1 MKNSDST
8 PVSTEVAKPFIIHS
22 LLDTRGDSY
31 NKILPNM
38 LKTTEIYLRYL
49 HNIEKLITKTLLQ
62 ADEVQQLKNDIEH
75 TELLT
80 PVIGAFSAGKSSL
93 LNAFLGDNVL
103 GVGLTPETEL
113 ATELRYS
120 SIPHLL
126 ALRLDGSSERLDV
139 SALGTLKNRADE
151 FTHVQ
156 LYLDS
161 PQLKALPSL
170 VLVDMPGFGSSL
182 ANHNKAIAYYL
193 PRGVHFIVV
202 TSVEDGNI
210 TQSMLRQ
217 LDDLQ
222 TYGRDFTFIL
232 NKVNLRSDEQVQA
245 VAELVDEQI
254 RSNFI
259 DSRSLIKVGLD
270 GNLRLKEVLKHIQPE
285 QILRQ
290 VFEDRLKDLTHSLL
304 SQINLAITS
313 LKKDQAE
320 NQQALSELAKGIRQ
334 IERKRDDVLEDLRD
348 QQLNRMVDRC
358 LNTVG
363 RELDSIESELVNAGL
378 TGNQE
383 AFSRIVSEVVRSSMT
398 RSIKDQMDT
407 LSRSVVADFS
417 QAMGDLGK
425 SMGQFNNE
433 QDWLG
438 QLTDRINRSLQKT
451 GETLG
456 HWSGSLAERNAQE
469 LERLKREHKW
479 EVGQPLPRVPY
490 QGLATVLAVTTS
502 VVNPLI
508 ELAIIF
514 LPNILAFI
522 NEGRQREKLRQ
533 KVITEVIPSV
543 KRELRD
549 RLPALL
555 KEQMDALVAQVS
567 SEFEREIGDKQIL
580 INELTSNRNENAQAS
595 EQQIEHLT
603 RVRESLQKLASDTL
617 YEIKV

>member
-1 MKNSDST
+1 G
-8 PVSTEVAKPFIIHS
+8 AF
-22 LLDTRGDSY
+22 R
-31 NKILPNM
+31 M
-38 LKTTEIYLRYL
+38 LKTQNIYLNYL
-49 HNIEKLITKTLLQ
+49 DAVERLIVETPLSV
-62 ADEVQQLKNDIEH
+62 DELGQLKEDVRH
-75 TELLT
+75 TELLI

-93 LNAFLGDNVL
+93 INAFIGEDVL

-120 SIPHLL
+120 SDPHLL
-126 ALRLDGSSERLDV
+126 ALRPDGSSERLSV
-139 SALGTLKNRADE
+139 SALSTLKSRADE

-156 LYLDS
+156 LYLDN

-222 TYGRDFTFIL
+222 TYGRDFTFLL

-245 VAELVDEQI
+245 VAELVDDQI
-254 RSNFI
+254 RSNFVA
-259 DSRSLIKVGLD
+259 SRSVIRVGLD
-270 GNLRLKEVLKHIQPE
+270 GDLRLKEVLTHLQPE

-304 SQINLAITS
+304 SQINLALTS
-313 LKKDQAE
+313 LKKDQTE
-320 NQQALSELAKGIRQ
+320 NQHALSELAKGIRQ
-334 IERKRDDVLEDLRD
+334 IERKRDDMLEDLRD
-348 QQLNRMVDRC
+348 QQLDRTVDRC
-358 LNTVG
+358 LKTVG
-363 RELDSIESELVNAGL
+363 RELDNVESELVSAGL
-378 TGNQE
+378 AGNQE
-383 AFSRIVSEVVRSSMT
+383 AFSRIISEVVRSSMT

-407 LSRSVVADFS
+407 LSRSVVADFA
-417 QAMGDLGK
+417 QAVGDLGK

-433 QDWLG
+433 QNWLG

-456 HWSGSLAERNAQE
+456 HWSGSLAERNALE
-469 LERLKREHKW
+469 LERLKKESKW
-479 EVGQPLPRVPY
+479 EEGQPLPRVTY

-514 LPNILAFI
+514 LPSILAFI
-522 NEGRQREKLRQ
+522 NEGRQREQLRQ

-555 KEQMDALVAQVS
+555 NEQIDALVTQVS
-567 SEFEREIGDKQIL
+567 SEFEREISEKQSL
-580 INELTSNRNENAQAS
+580 IDELASNRQQNAQAA
-595 EQQIEHLT
+595 EQQVEHLT
-603 RVRESLQKLASDTL
+603 RVREALQKLASDTL
-617 YEIKV
+617 YELQA

>member
-1 MKNSDST
+1 
-8 PVSTEVAKPFIIHS
+8 
-22 LLDTRGDSY
+22 
-31 NKILPNM
+31 M
-38 LKTTEIYLRYL
+38 LKTQDVYLNYL
-49 HNIEKLITKTLLQ
+49 ESVERLIVETPLSG
-62 ADEVQQLKNDIEH
+62 DELGQLKEDVRR
-75 TELLT
+75 TELLI

-93 LNAFLGDNVL
+93 INAFLGEDIL

-120 SIPHLL
+120 SDPHLL
-126 ALRLDGSSERLDV
+126 ALRPDGSSERLGV
-139 SALGTLKNRADE
+139 SALSTLKNRADE

-156 LYLDS
+156 LYLDN

-222 TYGRDFTFIL
+222 TYGRDFTFLL

-245 VAELVDEQI
+245 VAELVDDQI
-254 RSNFI
+254 RSNFV
-259 DSRSLIKVGLD
+259 DSRPVIAVGLD
-270 GNLRLKEVLKHIQPE
+270 GEARLKEVLARPQPE

-304 SQINLAITS
+304 GQINLALTL

-320 NQQALSELAKGIRQ
+320 NQHALSELAKSIRQ
-334 IERKRDDVLEDLRD
+334 IERKRDEVLEDLRD
-348 QQLNRMVDRC
+348 QQLDRTVDRC
-358 LNTVG
+358 LKAVG
-363 RELDSIESELVNAGL
+363 RELDNVESELVNAGL
-378 TGNQE
+378 SGNQE
-383 AFSRIVSEVVRSSMT
+383 AFSRIVSEVVRSSLT

-407 LSRSVVADFS
+407 LSRSVVADFA

-433 QDWLG
+433 QNWLG
-438 QLTDRINRSLQKT
+438 QITDRINRSLQKT

-469 LERLKREHKW
+469 LERLKKESKW
-479 EVGQPLPRVPY
+479 EEGQPLPRVTY

-522 NEGRQREKLRQ
+522 NEGRQREQLRQ

-555 KEQMDALVAQVS
+555 NEQMDALVAQVS
-567 SEFEREIGDKQIL
+567 SEFEREIREKQNL
-580 INELTSNRNENAQAS
+580 INELASNRQQNAQVA
-595 EQQIEHLT
+595 EQQMEHLT
-603 RVRESLQKLASDTL
+603 RVKEALQKLASDTL
-617 YEIKV
+617 YELQA

>member
-1 MKNSDST
+1 MLNTQKLYLNYLETVERLIVET
-8 PVSTEVAKPFIIHS
+8 PLSV
-22 LLDTRGDSY
+22 
-31 NKILPNM
+31 
-38 LKTTEIYLRYL
+38 
-49 HNIEKLITKTLLQ
+49 
-62 ADEVQQLKNDIEH
+62 DELGQLKEDVQR
-75 TELLT
+75 TELLI

-93 LNAFLGDNVL
+93 INAFIGEDVL

-120 SIPHLL
+120 NDPHLL
-126 ALRLDGSSERLDV
+126 ALRPDGSSERLSV
-139 SALGTLKNRADE
+139 SALSTLKSRADE

-156 LYLDS
+156 LYLDN

-222 TYGRDFTFIL
+222 TYGRDFTFLL

-245 VAELVDEQI
+245 VAELVDDQI
-254 RSNFI
+254 RSNFVA
-259 DSRSLIKVGLD
+259 SRSVITVGLD
-270 GNLRLKEVLKHIQPE
+270 GDLRLKEVLTHLQPE

-304 SQINLAITS
+304 SQINLALTS

-320 NQQALSELAKGIRQ
+320 NQYALSELAKGIRQ
-334 IERKRDDVLEDLRD
+334 VERKRDDMLEDLRD
-348 QQLNRMVDRC
+348 QQLDRTVDRC
-358 LNTVG
+358 LKTVG
-363 RELDSIESELVNAGL
+363 RELDNVESELVSAGL
-378 TGNQE
+378 AGNQE

-407 LSRSVVADFS
+407 LSRSVVADFA
-417 QAMGDLGK
+417 QAVGDLGK

-433 QDWLG
+433 QNWLG

-451 GETLG
+451 SETLG
-456 HWSGSLAERNAQE
+456 HWSGSLAERNSQE
-469 LERLKREHKW
+469 LERLKKESKW
-479 EVGQPLPRVPY
+479 EEGQPLPRVTY

-514 LPNILAFI
+514 LPSILAFI
-522 NEGRQREKLRQ
+522 NEGRQREQLRQ

-555 KEQMDALVAQVS
+555 NEQIDALVTQVS
-567 SEFEREIGDKQIL
+567 SEFEREISEKQSL
-580 INELTSNRNENAQAS
+580 IDELASNRQQNAQAA
-595 EQQIEHLT
+595 EQQVEHLT
-603 RVRESLQKLASDTL
+603 RVREALQKLASDTL
-617 YEIKV
+617 YELQA

>member
-1 MKNSDST
+1 M
-8 PVSTEVAKPFIIHS
+8 
-22 LLDTRGDSY
+22 
-31 NKILPNM
+31 
-38 LKTTEIYLRYL
+38 
-49 HNIEKLITKTLLQ
+49 
-62 ADEVQQLKNDIEH
+62 
-75 TELLT
+75 
-80 PVIGAFSAGKSSL
+80 
-93 LNAFLGDNVL
+93 
-103 GVGLTPETEL
+103 
-113 ATELRYS
+113 
-120 SIPHLL
+120 
-126 ALRLDGSSERLDV
+126 
-139 SALGTLKNRADE
+139 
-151 FTHVQ
+151 Q

-217 LDDLQ
+217 LDDMQ
-222 TYGRDFTFIL
+222 AYGRDFTFVL
-232 NKVNLRSDEQVQA
+232 NKTNLRSDEQVQA
-245 VAELVDEQI
+245 VAELVDDQI
-254 RSNFI
+254 RSNFA
-259 DSRSLIKVGLD
+259 DSHPVITVGLD
-270 GNLRLKEVLKHIQPE
+270 GDLRLQEVLARLQPE
-285 QILRQ
+285 QILRR

-304 SQINLAITS
+304 SQINLALTS

-320 NQQALSELAKGIRQ
+320 NQNVLSELAKGIRQ

-348 QQLNRMVDRC
+348 QQLERTVERC
-358 LNTVG
+358 LKAVG
-363 RELDSIESELVNAGL
+363 RELDNVETELVNAGL
-378 TGNQE
+378 AGNQE

-398 RSIKDQMDT
+398 RSVKDQMDT
-407 LSRSVVADFS
+407 LSRSVVAEFA

-425 SMGQFNNE
+425 SMGQFNSE
-433 QDWLG
+433 QNWLG
-438 QLTDRINRSLQKT
+438 QLTDRVSRSLQVT
-451 GETLG
+451 GQILG

-469 LERLKREHKW
+469 LERLKKESKW

-490 QGLATVLAVTTS
+490 QGLTTVLAVTTS

-522 NEGRQREKLRQ
+522 NEGRQREQLRQ

-555 KEQMDALVAQVS
+555 NEQIDALVAQVC
-567 SEFEREIGDKQIL
+567 SEFEREIDEKQSL
-580 INELTSNRNENAQAS
+580 INELASNRQQSAQAA
-595 EQQIEHLT
+595 EQQIEHLVL
-603 RVRESLQKLASDTL
+603 VRESLQKLASETL
-617 YEIKV
+617 YELQA

>member
-1 MKNSDST
+1 
-8 PVSTEVAKPFIIHS
+8 
-22 LLDTRGDSY
+22 
-31 NKILPNM
+31 M
-38 LKTTEIYLRYL
+38 LKTQDIYIRYL
-49 HNIEKLITKTLLQ
+49 HDIEKLIEETLLQ
-62 ADEVQQLKNDIEH
+62 ADEVQQLKTDIEH
-75 TELLT
+75 TELLI

-103 GVGLTPETEL
+103 GIGLTPETEL
-113 ATELRYS
+113 ATELRYGS
-120 SIPHLL
+120 PPHLS
-126 ALRLDGSSERLDV
+126 ALRADGSFERLEI
-139 SALGTLKNRADE
+139 SALGTLKNRANE

-156 LYLDS
+156 LYLDN
-161 PQLKALPSL
+161 PQLKEMSSL

-232 NKVNLRSDEQVQA
+232 NKVNLRSDEQIQA

-259 DSRSLIKVGLD
+259 DSRPLIKVGLD
-270 GNLRLKEVLKHIQPE
+270 GNLRLKEVLKYIQPE

-320 NQQALSELAKGIRQ
+320 NQQALNELAKGIRQ

-363 RELDSIESELVNAGL
+363 RELDSAESELVNAGL

-407 LSRSVVADFS
+407 LSRSVVADFA

-469 LERLKREHKW
+469 LERLKREQKW
-479 EVGQPLPRVPY
+479 QEGQPLPRVPY
-490 QGLATVLAVTTS
+490 QGLATILAVTTS

-549 RLPALL
+549 RLPMLL

-567 SEFEREIGDKQIL
+567 SEFEREIGEKQTL
-580 INELTSNRNENAQAS
+580 INELTNSRHENAQAS
-595 EQQIEHLT
+595 EQQIAHLT
-603 RVRESLQKLASDTL
+603 RVRESLQKMASDTL
-617 YEIKV
+617 YEIQA

>member
-1 MKNSDST
+1 
-8 PVSTEVAKPFIIHS
+8 
-22 LLDTRGDSY
+22 
-31 NKILPNM
+31 M
-38 LKTTEIYLRYL
+38 LKTQNIYLNYL
-49 HNIEKLITKTLLQ
+49 EAVERLIVETPLSV
-62 ADEVQQLKNDIEH
+62 DELGQLKEDVRH
-75 TELLT
+75 TELLI

-93 LNAFLGDNVL
+93 INAFIGEDVL

-120 SIPHLL
+120 SDPHLL
-126 ALRLDGSSERLDV
+126 ALRPDGSSERLSV
-139 SALGTLKNRADE
+139 SALSTLKSRANE

-156 LYLDS
+156 LYLDN

-202 TSVEDGNI
+202 TSIEDGNI

-222 TYGRDFTFIL
+222 TYGRDFTFLL
-232 NKVNLRSDEQVQA
+232 NKINLRSDEQVQA
-245 VAELVDEQI
+245 VAELIDDQI
-254 RSNFI
+254 RSNFVT
-259 DSRSLIKVGLD
+259 SRPVITVGLD
-270 GNLRLKEVLKHIQPE
+270 GEVRLKEVLTRIQPE

-304 SQINLAITS
+304 SQINLALTS
-313 LKKDQAE
+313 LKKDHTE
-320 NQQALSELAKGIRQ
+320 NQLALSELAKGIRQ
-334 IERKRDDVLEDLRD
+334 IERKRDEVLEDLRD
-348 QQLNRMVDRC
+348 QQLDRTVDSC
-358 LNTVG
+358 LKMVG
-363 RELDSIESELVNAGL
+363 RELDNAESELVSAGL
-378 TGNQE
+378 AGNQE

-398 RSIKDQMDT
+398 RSVKDQMDT
-407 LSRSVVADFS
+407 LSRSVVADFA
-417 QAMGDLGK
+417 QAVGDLGK
-425 SMGQFNNE
+425 GMGQFNNE
-433 QDWLG
+433 QNWLG

-469 LERLKREHKW
+469 LERLKKESKW
-479 EVGQPLPRVPY
+479 EEGEPLPRVTY

-514 LPNILAFI
+514 LPSILAFI
-522 NEGRQREKLRQ
+522 NEGRQREQLRQ
-533 KVITEVIPSV
+533 KVISEVIPSV

-555 KEQMDALVAQVS
+555 NEQIDALVTQVS
-567 SEFEREIGDKQIL
+567 SEFEREISEKQSL
-580 INELTSNRNENAQAS
+580 INELASNRQQNAHAAK
-595 EQQIEHLT
+595 QQIEHLT
-603 RVRESLQKLASDTL
+603 RVREALQKLASETL
-617 YEIKV
+617 YELQA

>member
-1 MKNSDST
+1 
-8 PVSTEVAKPFIIHS
+8 
-22 LLDTRGDSY
+22 
-31 NKILPNM
+31 M
-38 LKTTEIYLRYL
+38 LKTQNIYLNYL
-49 HNIEKLITKTLLQ
+49 EAIERLIVETPLSV
-62 ADEVQQLKNDIEH
+62 DELGQLKEDVRH
-75 TELLT
+75 TELLI

-93 LNAFLGDNVL
+93 INAFIGEDVL

-120 SIPHLL
+120 SDPHLL
-126 ALRLDGSSERLDV
+126 ALRPDGSSERLSV
-139 SALGTLKNRADE
+139 SALSTLKSRANE

-156 LYLDS
+156 LYLDN
-161 PQLKALPSL
+161 PQLKTLPSL

-222 TYGRDFTFIL
+222 TYGRDFTFLL
-232 NKVNLRSDEQVQA
+232 NKINLRSGEQVQA
-245 VAELVDEQI
+245 VAELIDDQI
-254 RSNFI
+254 RSNFVT
-259 DSRSLIKVGLD
+259 SRPVITVGLD
-270 GNLRLKEVLKHIQPE
+270 GEVRLKEVLTRLQPE

-304 SQINLAITS
+304 SQINLALTS

-320 NQQALSELAKGIRQ
+320 NQLALSELAKGIRQ
-334 IERKRDDVLEDLRD
+334 IERKRDEVLEDLRD
-348 QQLNRMVDRC
+348 QQLDRTVDRC
-358 LNTVG
+358 LKMVG
-363 RELDSIESELVNAGL
+363 RELDNAESELVSAGL
-378 TGNQE
+378 AGNQE

-398 RSIKDQMDT
+398 RSVKDQMDN
-407 LSRSVVADFS
+407 LSRSVVADFA
-417 QAMGDLGK
+417 QAVGDLGK

-433 QDWLG
+433 QNWLG

-469 LERLKREHKW
+469 LERLKKESKW
-479 EVGQPLPRVPY
+479 EEGEPLPRVTY

-514 LPNILAFI
+514 LPSILAFI
-522 NEGRQREKLRQ
+522 NEGRQREQLRQ

-555 KEQMDALVAQVS
+555 NEQIDALVTQVS
-567 SEFEREIGDKQIL
+567 SEFEREISEKQSL
-580 INELTSNRNENAQAS
+580 INELASNRQQNAHAA

-603 RVRESLQKLASDTL
+603 RVREALQKLASETL
-617 YEIKV
+617 YELQA

>member
-1 MKNSDST
+1 
-8 PVSTEVAKPFIIHS
+8 
-22 LLDTRGDSY
+22 
-31 NKILPNM
+31 M
-38 LKTTEIYLRYL
+38 LKTQNIYLNYL
-49 HNIEKLITKTLLQ
+49 EAVERLIVETPLSV
-62 ADEVQQLKNDIEH
+62 DELGQLKEDVRH
-75 TELLT
+75 TELLI

-93 LNAFLGDNVL
+93 INAFIGEDVL

-120 SIPHLL
+120 SDPHLL
-126 ALRLDGSSERLDV
+126 ALRPDGSSERLSV
-139 SALGTLKNRADE
+139 SALSTLKSRANE

-156 LYLDS
+156 LYLDN

-222 TYGRDFTFIL
+222 TYGRDFTFLL
-232 NKVNLRSDEQVQA
+232 NKINLRSGEQVQA
-245 VAELVDEQI
+245 VAELIDDQI
-254 RSNFI
+254 RSNFVT
-259 DSRSLIKVGLD
+259 SRPVITVGLD
-270 GNLRLKEVLKHIQPE
+270 GEVRLKEVLTRLQPE

-304 SQINLAITS
+304 SQINLALTS

-320 NQQALSELAKGIRQ
+320 NQLALSELAKGIRQ
-334 IERKRDDVLEDLRD
+334 IERKRDEVLEDLRD
-348 QQLNRMVDRC
+348 QQLDRTVDRC
-358 LNTVG
+358 LKMVG
-363 RELDSIESELVNAGL
+363 RELDNAESELVSAGL
-378 TGNQE
+378 AGNQE

-398 RSIKDQMDT
+398 RSVKDQMDN
-407 LSRSVVADFS
+407 LSRSVVADFA
-417 QAMGDLGK
+417 QAVGDLGK

-433 QDWLG
+433 QNWLG

-469 LERLKREHKW
+469 LERLKKESKW
-479 EVGQPLPRVPY
+479 EEGEPLPRVTY

-514 LPNILAFI
+514 LPSILAFI
-522 NEGRQREKLRQ
+522 NEGRQREQLRQ

-555 KEQMDALVAQVS
+555 NEQIDALVTQVS
-567 SEFEREIGDKQIL
+567 SEFEREISEKQSL
-580 INELTSNRNENAQAS
+580 INELASNRQQNAHAA

-603 RVRESLQKLASDTL
+603 RVREALQKLASETL
-617 YEIKV
+617 YELQA

>member
-1 MKNSDST
+1 
-8 PVSTEVAKPFIIHS
+8 
-22 LLDTRGDSY
+22 
-31 NKILPNM
+31 M
-38 LKTTEIYLRYL
+38 LKTQNIYLNYL
-49 HNIEKLITKTLLQ
+49 DAVERLIVETPLSV
-62 ADEVQQLKNDIEH
+62 DELGQLKEDVRH
-75 TELLT
+75 TELLI

-93 LNAFLGDNVL
+93 INAFIGEDVL

-120 SIPHLL
+120 SDPHLL
-126 ALRLDGSSERLDV
+126 ALRPDGSSERLSV
-139 SALGTLKNRADE
+139 SALSTLKSRADE

-156 LYLDS
+156 LYLDN
-161 PQLKALPSL
+161 PKLKALPSL

-222 TYGRDFTFIL
+222 TYGRDFTFLL

-245 VAELVDEQI
+245 VAELVDDQI
-254 RSNFI
+254 RSNFVA
-259 DSRSLIKVGLD
+259 SRSVITVGLD
-270 GNLRLKEVLKHIQPE
+270 GDLRLKEVLTHLQPE

-304 SQINLAITS
+304 SQINLALTS

-320 NQQALSELAKGIRQ
+320 NQYALSELAKGIRQ
-334 IERKRDDVLEDLRD
+334 VERKRDDMLEDLRD
-348 QQLNRMVDRC
+348 QQLDRTVDRC
-358 LNTVG
+358 LKTVG
-363 RELDSIESELVNAGL
+363 RELDNVESELVSAGL
-378 TGNQE
+378 AGNQE

-407 LSRSVVADFS
+407 LSRSVVADFA
-417 QAMGDLGK
+417 QAVGDLGK

-433 QDWLG
+433 QNWLG

-451 GETLG
+451 SETLG
-456 HWSGSLAERNAQE
+456 HWSGSLAERNSQE
-469 LERLKREHKW
+469 LERLKKESKW
-479 EVGQPLPRVPY
+479 EEGQPLPRVTY

-514 LPNILAFI
+514 LPSILAFI
-522 NEGRQREKLRQ
+522 NEGRQREQLRQ

-555 KEQMDALVAQVS
+555 NEQIDALVTQVS
-567 SEFEREIGDKQIL
+567 SEFEREISEKQSL
-580 INELTSNRNENAQAS
+580 IDELASNRQQNAQAA
-595 EQQIEHLT
+595 EQQVEHLT
-603 RVRESLQKLASDTL
+603 RVREALQKLASDTL
-617 YEIKV
+617 YELQA

>member
-1 MKNSDST
+1 
-8 PVSTEVAKPFIIHS
+8 
-22 LLDTRGDSY
+22 
-31 NKILPNM
+31 M
-38 LKTTEIYLRYL
+38 LKTQRVYLNYL
-49 HNIEKLITKTLLQ
+49 EAVERLITETPLPVNELG
-62 ADEVQQLKNDIEH
+62 QLKEDVRR
-75 TELLT
+75 TELLI

-93 LNAFLGDNVL
+93 INAFLGEDVL

-120 SIPHLL
+120 SDPHLL
-126 ALRLDGSSERLDV
+126 ALRPDGSSERLDI
-139 SALGTLKNRADE
+139 SSLGSLKSRADE

-222 TYGRDFTFIL
+222 TYGRDFSFLL
-232 NKVNLRSDEQVQA
+232 NKVNLRSDEQVQT

-254 RSNFI
+254 RSNFVN
-259 DSRSLIKVGLD
+259 SRPVISVGLD
-270 GNLRLKEVLKHIQPE
+270 GDIRLKEVLERLLPE
-285 QILRQ
+285 KILRQ
-290 VFEDRLKDLTHSLL
+290 VFEDRLKDLTHLLL
-304 SQINLAITS
+304 SQINLALTS
-313 LKKDQAE
+313 LKKDQVE
-320 NQQALSELAKGIRQ
+320 NQHALSELAKGIRQ
-334 IERKRDDVLEDLRD
+334 VERKRDDMLEDLHDR
-348 QQLNRMVDRC
+348 QLNHIVDRC
-358 LNTVG
+358 LNIVG
-363 RELDSIESELVNAGL
+363 RELENVESELVNAGL
-378 TGNQE
+378 SGNQE
-383 AFSRIVSEVVRSSMT
+383 SFSRIVSEVVRSSMT

-407 LSRSVVADFS
+407 LSRSVVDDFA
-417 QAMGDLGK
+417 QAVGDLGK

-433 QDWLG
+433 QNWLA

-456 HWSGSLAERNAQE
+456 HWTGSLAERNARE
-469 LERLKREHKW
+469 LERLKKESKW
-479 EVGQPLPRVPY
+479 EEGQPLPRVTY

-522 NEGRQREKLRQ
+522 NEGRQREQLRQ
-533 KVITEVIPSV
+533 KIITEVIPSV

-549 RLPALL
+549 RLPTLL
-555 KEQMDALVAQVS
+555 NEQMDALVAQVS
-567 SEFEREIGDKQIL
+567 SEFEREISEKQSL
-580 INELTSNRNENAQAS
+580 IDDLVNNRQQDAQVA

-603 RVRESLQKLASDTL
+603 RIRESLQKLATDTL
-617 YEIKV
+617 YESQV

>member
-1 MKNSDST
+1 
-8 PVSTEVAKPFIIHS
+8 
-22 LLDTRGDSY
+22 
-31 NKILPNM
+31 M
-38 LKTTEIYLRYL
+38 LKTQDIYLNYL
-49 HNIEKLITKTLLQ
+49 EAVERLIVETPLPV
-62 ADEVQQLKNDIEH
+62 DELGQLKEDLRH
-75 TELLT
+75 TELLI

-93 LNAFLGDNVL
+93 INAFIGEDVL

-120 SIPHLL
+120 SDPHLL
-126 ALRLDGSSERLDV
+126 ALRPNGSSERLSV
-139 SALGTLKNRADE
+139 SALSTLKSRADE

-156 LYLDS
+156 LYLDN

-182 ANHNKAIAYYL
+182 ANHNKAIGYYL

-222 TYGRDFTFIL
+222 TYGRDFSFLL
-232 NKVNLRSDEQVQA
+232 NKINLRSDEQVQA
-245 VAELVDEQI
+245 VSDLVDDQI
-254 RSNFI
+254 RSNFVT
-259 DSRSLIKVGLD
+259 SRPLVTVGLD
-270 GNLRLKEVLKHIQPE
+270 GDQRLKEVLTRLQPE
-285 QILRQ
+285 QMVRQ
-290 VFEDRLKDLTHSLL
+290 IFEDRLKDLTHSLL
-304 SQINLAITS
+304 SQINLALNS

-320 NQQALSELAKGIRQ
+320 NQYALSELAKGIRQ

-348 QQLNRMVDRC
+348 QQLDRTVDRC
-358 LNTVG
+358 LKTVG
-363 RELDSIESELVNAGL
+363 RELEGVESELVSAGL
-378 TGNQE
+378 AGNQE

-398 RSIKDQMDT
+398 RSVKDQMDT
-407 LSRSVVADFS
+407 LGSSVVADFA
-417 QAMGDLGK
+417 QAVGDLGK

-433 QDWLG
+433 LNWLG
-438 QLTDRINRSLQKT
+438 QLTERINSSLQKT

-456 HWSGSLAERNAQE
+456 HWSGSLAERNAKE
-469 LERLKREHKW
+469 LERLKKESKW
-479 EVGQPLPRVPY
+479 EEGQPLPRVTY

-522 NEGRQREKLRQ
+522 NEGRQREQLRQ
-533 KVITEVIPSV
+533 KIVTEVIPSV

-555 KEQMDALVAQVS
+555 SEQMDALVTQVS
-567 SEFEREIGDKQIL
+567 SEFEREISEKQSV
-580 INELTSNRNENAQAS
+580 INEISSNRQQTAQAA

-603 RVRESLQKLASDTL
+603 RVGEALRKLASETL
-617 YEIKV
+617 YELQA

>member
-1 MKNSDST
+1 
-8 PVSTEVAKPFIIHS
+8 
-22 LLDTRGDSY
+22 
-31 NKILPNM
+31 M
-38 LKTTEIYLRYL
+38 LKTQNIYLNYL
-49 HNIEKLITKTLLQ
+49 EALERLIVETPLSV
-62 ADEVQQLKNDIEH
+62 DELGQLKEDVRH
-75 TELLT
+75 TELLI

-93 LNAFLGDNVL
+93 INAFIGEDVL

-120 SIPHLL
+120 SDPHLL
-126 ALRLDGSSERLDV
+126 ALRPDGSSERLSV
-139 SALGTLKNRADE
+139 SALSTLKSRANE

-156 LYLDS
+156 LYLDN

-222 TYGRDFTFIL
+222 TYGRDFTFLL
-232 NKVNLRSDEQVQA
+232 NKINLRSGEQVQA
-245 VAELVDEQI
+245 VAELIDDQI
-254 RSNFI
+254 RSNFVT
-259 DSRSLIKVGLD
+259 SRPVITVGLD
-270 GNLRLKEVLKHIQPE
+270 GEVRLKEVLTRLQPE

-304 SQINLAITS
+304 SQINLALTS

-320 NQQALSELAKGIRQ
+320 NQLALSELAKGIRQ
-334 IERKRDDVLEDLRD
+334 IERKRDEVLEDLRD
-348 QQLNRMVDRC
+348 QQLDRTVDRC
-358 LNTVG
+358 LKMVG
-363 RELDSIESELVNAGL
+363 RELDNAESELVSAGL
-378 TGNQE
+378 AGNQE

-398 RSIKDQMDT
+398 RSVKDQMDT
-407 LSRSVVADFS
+407 LSRSVVADFA
-417 QAMGDLGK
+417 QAVGDLGK
-425 SMGQFNNE
+425 SMSQFNNE
-433 QDWLG
+433 QNWLG

-469 LERLKREHKW
+469 LERLKKESKW
-479 EVGQPLPRVPY
+479 EEGEPLPRVTY

-514 LPNILAFI
+514 LPSILAFI
-522 NEGRQREKLRQ
+522 NEGRQREQLRQ

-555 KEQMDALVAQVS
+555 NEQIDALVTQVS
-567 SEFEREIGDKQIL
+567 SEFEREISEKQSL
-580 INELTSNRNENAQAS
+580 INELASNRQQNAHAA

-603 RVRESLQKLASDTL
+603 RVREALQKLASETL
-617 YEIKV
+617 YELQA

>member
-1 MKNSDST
+1 
-8 PVSTEVAKPFIIHS
+8 
-22 LLDTRGDSY
+22 
-31 NKILPNM
+31 M
-38 LKTTEIYLRYL
+38 LKIQDTYLQYL
-49 HNIEKLITKTLLQ
+49 HAVEELIEETPLQ
-62 ADEVQQLKNDIEH
+62 ADEVQRMKNDVEY
-75 TELLT
+75 TELLI

-93 LNAFLGDNVL
+93 LNTFLGDNVL

-120 SIPHLL
+120 NDPHLL
-126 ALRLDGSSERLDV
+126 ALRPDGSSERLDL
-139 SALGTLKNRADE
+139 SALSTLKSRAGD

-156 LYLDS
+156 LYLEN
-161 PQLKALPSL
+161 PQLEALGSL

-222 TYGRDFTFIL
+222 TYGRDFTFLL
-232 NKVNLRSDEQVQA
+232 NKVNLRSNDQVQA
-245 VAELVDEQI
+245 VAELVDDQI
-254 RSNFI
+254 RSNFV
-259 DSRSLIKVGLD
+259 DSRPVIAVGLD
-270 GNLRLKEVLKHIQPE
+270 GNLRLKEALTRLQPE

-304 SQINLAITS
+304 SQINLALTS
-313 LKKDQAE
+313 LKKDQTE
-320 NQQALSELAKGIRQ
+320 NQHALSELAKGIRQ

-348 QQLNRMVDRC
+348 QQLDRTVDRC

-363 RELDSIESELVNAGL
+363 RELDTVESELVNAGL

-383 AFSRIVSEVVRSSMT
+383 AFSRIISEVIRSSMT

-407 LSRSVVADFS
+407 LSRTVVADFAE
-417 QAMGDLGK
+417 AMGDLGK

-433 QDWLG
+433 QNWLG

-451 GETLG
+451 GEALG
-456 HWSGSLAERNAQE
+456 HWSGSLAERNTRE
-469 LERLKREHKW
+469 LERLKKEGQWK
-479 EVGQPLPRVPY
+479 EGQPLPRVAY

-522 NEGRQREKLRQ
+522 NEGRQREQLRQ

-543 KRELRD
+543 KRELRGH
-549 RLPALL
+549 LPDLL
-555 KEQMDALVAQVS
+555 SEQMDILVAQVS
-567 SEFEREIGDKQIL
+567 SEFEREISEKQGL
-580 INELTSNRNENAQAS
+580 IDELASCRQQDAQAT
-595 EQQIEHLT
+595 EQQIEHLI
-603 RVRESLQKLASDTL
+603 RAREALQKLATDTL
-617 YEIKV
+617 YELQA

>member
-1 MKNSDST
+1 
-8 PVSTEVAKPFIIHS
+8 
-22 LLDTRGDSY
+22 
-31 NKILPNM
+31 M
-38 LKTTEIYLRYL
+38 LKTQNIYLNYL
-49 HNIEKLITKTLLQ
+49 EAVERLVVETPLSV
-62 ADEVQQLKNDIEH
+62 DELGQLKEDVRH
-75 TELLT
+75 TELLI

-93 LNAFLGDNVL
+93 INAFIGEDVL

-120 SIPHLL
+120 SDPHLL
-126 ALRLDGSSERLDV
+126 ALRPDGSSERLSV
-139 SALGTLKNRADE
+139 SALSTLKSRANE

-156 LYLDS
+156 LYLDN

-222 TYGRDFTFIL
+222 TYGRDFTFLL
-232 NKVNLRSDEQVQA
+232 NKINLRSDEQVQA
-245 VAELVDEQI
+245 VAELIDDQI
-254 RSNFI
+254 RSNFVT
-259 DSRSLIKVGLD
+259 SRPVITVGLD
-270 GNLRLKEVLKHIQPE
+270 GEVRLKEVLTRIQPE

-304 SQINLAITS
+304 SQINLALTS

-320 NQQALSELAKGIRQ
+320 NQHALSELAKGIRQ
-334 IERKRDDVLEDLRD
+334 IERKRDEVLEDLRD
-348 QQLNRMVDRC
+348 QQLERTVDRC
-358 LNTVG
+358 LKMVG
-363 RELDSIESELVNAGL
+363 RELDNAESELVSAGL
-378 TGNQE
+378 AGNQE

-398 RSIKDQMDT
+398 RSVKDQMDT
-407 LSRSVVADFS
+407 LSRSVVADFA
-417 QAMGDLGK
+417 QAVGDLGK
-425 SMGQFNNE
+425 GMGQFNNE
-433 QDWLG
+433 QNWLG

-469 LERLKREHKW
+469 LERLKKESKW
-479 EVGQPLPRVPY
+479 EEGEPLPRVTY

-514 LPNILAFI
+514 LPSILAFI
-522 NEGRQREKLRQ
+522 NEGRQREQLRQ
-533 KVITEVIPSV
+533 KVISEVIPSV

-555 KEQMDALVAQVS
+555 NEQIDALVTQVS
-567 SEFEREIGDKQIL
+567 SEFEREISEKQSL
-580 INELTSNRNENAQAS
+580 INELARNRQQNAHAA

-603 RVRESLQKLASDTL
+603 RVREALQKLASETL
-617 YEIKV
+617 YELQA

>member
-1 MKNSDST
+1 
-8 PVSTEVAKPFIIHS
+8 
-22 LLDTRGDSY
+22 
-31 NKILPNM
+31 M
-38 LKTTEIYLRYL
+38 LKTQNLYLNYL
-49 HNIEKLITKTLLQ
+49 ETVERLIVETPLSV
-62 ADEVQQLKNDIEH
+62 DELGQLKEDVRR
-75 TELLT
+75 TELLI

-93 LNAFLGDNVL
+93 INAFLGEDVL

-120 SIPHLL
+120 SDPHLL
-126 ALRLDGSSERLDV
+126 ALRPDGSSERLGV
-139 SALGTLKNRADE
+139 SALSTLKSRADE

-156 LYLDS
+156 LYLDN

-222 TYGRDFTFIL
+222 TYGRDFTFLL
-232 NKVNLRSDEQVQA
+232 NKVNLRSDEQVKA
-245 VAELVDEQI
+245 VAELVDDQI
-254 RSNFI
+254 RSNFV
-259 DSRSLIKVGLD
+259 DSRPVIAVGLD
-270 GNLRLKEVLKHIQPE
+270 GDLRLKEVLARLQPE
-285 QILRQ
+285 QVLRQ

-304 SQINLAITS
+304 SQINLALTS
-313 LKKDQAE
+313 LKKDQTE
-320 NQQALSELAKGIRQ
+320 NQHALSELAKGIRQ
-334 IERKRDDVLEDLRD
+334 IELKRDDMLEDLRD
-348 QQLNRMVDRC
+348 HQLDRTVDRC
-358 LNTVG
+358 LKAVE
-363 RELDSIESELVNAGL
+363 RELENVESELVSAGL
-378 TGNQE
+378 AGNQE

-398 RSIKDQMDT
+398 RSIRDQMET
-407 LSRSVVADFS
+407 LSRSVVADFA
-417 QAMGDLGK
+417 QAIGDLGK

-433 QDWLG
+433 QNWLG
-438 QLTDRINRSLQKT
+438 QFTDQINRSLQKT
-451 GETLG
+451 SETLG

-469 LERLKREHKW
+469 LERLKKESNWK
-479 EVGQPLPRVPY
+479 EGQPLPRVTY

-514 LPNILAFI
+514 LPTILAFI
-522 NEGRQREKLRQ
+522 NEGRQREQLRQ

-555 KEQMDALVAQVS
+555 NEQMDALVAQVS
-567 SEFEREIGDKQIL
+567 SEFEREIGEKQSL
-580 INELTSNRNENAQAS
+580 IDNLVSNRQQNAQTA

-603 RVRESLQKLASDTL
+603 RVREALQKLATDTL
-617 YEIKV
+617 YESQA

>member
-1 MKNSDST
+1 
-8 PVSTEVAKPFIIHS
+8 
-22 LLDTRGDSY
+22 
-31 NKILPNM
+31 M
-38 LKTTEIYLRYL
+38 LKTQDVYLNYL
-49 HNIEKLITKTLLQ
+49 ESVERLIVETPLSG
-62 ADEVQQLKNDIEH
+62 DELGQLKEDVRR
-75 TELLT
+75 TELLI

-93 LNAFLGDNVL
+93 INAFLGEDTL

-120 SIPHLL
+120 SDPHLL
-126 ALRLDGSSERLDV
+126 ALRPDGSSERLDV
-139 SALGTLKNRADE
+139 SALSTLKSRADE

-156 LYLDS
+156 LYLDN

-222 TYGRDFTFIL
+222 TYGRDFTFLL
-232 NKVNLRSDEQVQA
+232 NKVNLRSDEQVQD
-245 VAELVDEQI
+245 VAELVDDQI
-254 RSNFI
+254 RSNFV
-259 DSRSLIKVGLD
+259 DSRPVIAVGLD
-270 GNLRLKEVLKHIQPE
+270 GEARLKEVLARLQPE

-304 SQINLAITS
+304 GQINLALTS

-320 NQQALSELAKGIRQ
+320 NQHALSELAKSIRQ
-334 IERKRDDVLEDLRD
+334 IERKRDEVLEDLRD
-348 QQLNRMVDRC
+348 QQLDRTVDRC
-358 LNTVG
+358 LKAVG
-363 RELDSIESELVNAGL
+363 RELDNVESELVNAGL
-378 TGNQE
+378 SGNQE
-383 AFSRIVSEVVRSSMT
+383 AFSRIVSEVVRSSLT
-398 RSIKDQMDT
+398 RSVKDQMDT
-407 LSRSVVADFS
+407 LSRSVVADFA

-433 QDWLG
+433 QNWLG
-438 QLTDRINRSLQKT
+438 QITDRINRSLQKT

-469 LERLKREHKW
+469 LERLKKESKW
-479 EVGQPLPRVPY
+479 EEGQPLPRVTY

-522 NEGRQREKLRQ
+522 NEGRQREQLRQ

-555 KEQMDALVAQVS
+555 NEQMDALVAQVS
-567 SEFEREIGDKQIL
+567 SEFEREIREKQNL
-580 INELTSNRNENAQAS
+580 INELVSNRQQNAQVA
-595 EQQIEHLT
+595 EQQMEHLT
-603 RVRESLQKLASDTL
+603 RVREALQKLASDTL
-617 YEIKV
+617 YELQA

>member
-1 MKNSDST
+1 
-8 PVSTEVAKPFIIHS
+8 
-22 LLDTRGDSY
+22 
-31 NKILPNM
+31 M
-38 LKTTEIYLRYL
+38 LKTQDIYLNYL
-49 HNIEKLITKTLLQ
+49 EAVERLIVETPLPV
-62 ADEVQQLKNDIEH
+62 DELGQLKEDLRH
-75 TELLT
+75 TELLI

-93 LNAFLGDNVL
+93 INAFIGEDVL

-120 SIPHLL
+120 SDPHLL
-126 ALRLDGSSERLDV
+126 ALRPNGSSERLSV
-139 SALGTLKNRADE
+139 SALSTLKSRADE

-156 LYLDS
+156 LYLDN

-182 ANHNKAIAYYL
+182 ANHNKAIGYYL

-222 TYGRDFTFIL
+222 TYGRDFSFLL
-232 NKVNLRSDEQVQA
+232 NKINLRSDEQVQA
-245 VAELVDEQI
+245 VSDLVDDQI
-254 RSNFI
+254 RSNFVT
-259 DSRSLIKVGLD
+259 SRPLVTVGLD
-270 GNLRLKEVLKHIQPE
+270 GDQRLKEVLTRLQPE
-285 QILRQ
+285 QMVRQ
-290 VFEDRLKDLTHSLL
+290 IFEDRLKDLTHSLL
-304 SQINLAITS
+304 SQINLALNS

-320 NQQALSELAKGIRQ
+320 NQYALSELAKGIRQ

-348 QQLNRMVDRC
+348 QQLDRTVDRC
-358 LNTVG
+358 LKTVG
-363 RELDSIESELVNAGL
+363 RELEGVESELVSAGL
-378 TGNQE
+378 AGNQE

-398 RSIKDQMDT
+398 RSVKDQMDT
-407 LSRSVVADFS
+407 LGRSVVADFA
-417 QAMGDLGK
+417 QAVGDLGK

-433 QDWLG
+433 LNWLG
-438 QLTDRINRSLQKT
+438 QLTERINSSLQKT

-456 HWSGSLAERNAQE
+456 HWSGSLAERNAKE
-469 LERLKREHKW
+469 LERLKKESKW
-479 EVGQPLPRVPY
+479 EEGQPLPRVTY

-522 NEGRQREKLRQ
+522 NEGRQREQLRQ
-533 KVITEVIPSV
+533 KIVTEVIPSV

-555 KEQMDALVAQVS
+555 SEQMDALVTQVS
-567 SEFEREIGDKQIL
+567 SEFEREISEKQSV
-580 INELTSNRNENAQAS
+580 INEISSNRQQTAQAA

-603 RVRESLQKLASDTL
+603 RVGEALRKLASETL
-617 YEIKV
+617 YELQA